1 MGFSFGSFDEICQTA
16 ALIVCPLLSD
26 STGLNGIA
34 PTCYSRNVELGT
46 SRRCASVRDTGAVHT
61 IIFQPATCFMHIVAL
76 IMLAIMSW
84 TVRTKYTAVGRKEII
99 VFFYLY
105 GAVELL
111 AIFLDSGII
120 PTSSNTYPV
129 RSISPSC
136 PDARSGS
143 QRSTLVSCVR
153 HSGP

>member
-1 MGFSFGSFDEICQTA
+1 MGFSFGTFNDICQTA
-16 ALIVCPLLSD
+16 ALIVCPLVNLDNNS
-26 STGLNGIA
+26 GISGIS
-34 PTCYSRNVELGT
+34 PTCYSRNVELGASAT
-46 SRRCASVRDTGAVHT
+46 PRRSLRRAVHT

-111 AIFLDSGII
+111 AFFLDSGII

-129 RSISPSC
+129 SRRRLP
-136 PDARSGS
+136 R
-143 QRSTLVSCVR
+143 
-153 HSGP
+153 